1 MKKTV
6 LLFLFIFFAADSYL
20 SAQSMRTLFVS
31 MPDSIMPLLTKNNRE
46 DCIDF
51 IDAGMQAV
59 VTNRLDSKSELLQF
73 TPNFLHLRTSKA
85 GSMQLKILPTAD
97 DTLVC
102 VVNTI
107 CAEAC
112 DSRIAFYTRKWQPMD
127 SKKYFAP
134 PIINDFFI
142 PSDSVAELLDI
153 ADIYLVK
160 ISLSAND
167 NTLVAEYT
175 MPQYMLQ
182 GDSARVASN
191 LRRLK
196 YNWDGDRF
204 VKE

>member
-112 DSRIAFYTRKWQPMD
+112 DSRIAFYTRKWQPLD
-127 SKKYFAP
+127 SKNYFAP
-134 PIINDFFI
+134 PIIN
-142 PSDSVAELLDI
+142 
-153 ADIYLVK
+153 
-160 ISLSAND
+160 
-167 NTLVAEYT
+167 
-175 MPQYMLQ
+175 
-182 GDSARVASN
+182 
-191 LRRLK
+191 
-196 YNWDGDRF
+196 
-204 VKE
+204 

>member
-1 MKKTV
+1 MKKI
-6 LLFLFIFFAADSYL
+6 LLFSLFIFFAADSYL
-20 SAQSMRTLFVS
+20 SAQSMRALFVS

-73 TPNFLHLRTSKA
+73 TPNFLHLRTSEA
-85 GSMQLKILPTAD
+85 GTMQLKILPTAD

-102 VVNTI
+102 VINTI

-112 DSRIAFYTRKWQPMD
+112 DSRIAFYTRKWQPVD
-127 SKKYFAP
+127 SEKHFAAP
-134 PIINDFFI
+134 AISDFFL
-142 PSDSVAELLDI
+142 PSDSVGELLDI

-160 ISLSAND
+160 MSLSADD
-167 NTLVAEYT
+167 NSLVAEYT
-175 MPQYMLQ
+175 MPRYMLQ

-191 LRRLK
+191 LRQLK
-196 YNWDGDRF
+196 YSWVGDRF